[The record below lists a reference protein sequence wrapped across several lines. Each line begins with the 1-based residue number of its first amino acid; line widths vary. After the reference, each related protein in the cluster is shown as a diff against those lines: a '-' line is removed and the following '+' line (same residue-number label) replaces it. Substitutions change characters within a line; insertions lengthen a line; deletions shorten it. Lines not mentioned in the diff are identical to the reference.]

1 MIIYVCVLATTTCTK
16 SILKFLGH
24 PVVFYKELGI
34 LLTSASQSGIVC
46 VVGTAGY
53 RIHIGSDIPKH
64 SLTAPIILQSSL
76 GLCISTTMTDTYP
89 TIKQNPSQSPTLASE
104 LSPVT
109 IDLFIAKEEPY
120 TATSLYPLT
129 TTAMDIDIMPEYDV
143 RPERDASPSQSPT
156 LVADISTQK
165 LNMSCYTTPP
175 PSSITDGTTSKSS
188 TPPILPSSKH
198 PRKAAAAAIQFI
210 SDLPVAR
217 ESALGTFNEIFGND
231 YQFKSL
237 GRSREVLESMTCDC
251 TYEHG

>member
-1 MIIYVCVLATTTCTK
+1 MTEIYP
-16 SILKFLGH
+16 S
-24 PVVFYKELGI
+24 
-34 LLTSASQSGIVC
+34 
-46 VVGTAGY
+46 
-53 RIHIGSDIPKH
+53 
-64 SLTAPIILQSSL
+64 
-76 GLCISTTMTDTYP
+76 
-89 TIKQNPSQSPTLASE
+89 IKQSPRKSPTFASE

-129 TTAMDIDIMPEYDV
+129 TTAMDIDIKPEYDV
-143 RPERDASPSQSPT
+143 KPERDASPSQSPT

-175 PSSITDGTTSKSS
+175 PSSMTDGTTSKSS
-188 TPPILPSSKH
+188 TPPILLSSKH
-198 PRKAAAAAIQFI
+198 PRKAAPPAVQLI

-217 ESALGTFNEIFGND
+217 DSALGTFNEIFENN

-237 GRSREVLESMTCDC
+237 GRSREILESMTCDC

>member
-1 MIIYVCVLATTTCTK
+1 MPLHVRN
-16 SILKFLGH
+16 ILKFLGH
-24 PVVFYKELGI
+24 PVVFYKERGI
-34 LLTSASQSGIVC
+34 LTSASQSGGIV
-46 VVGTAGY
+46 VIVKTAGY
-53 RIHIGSDIPKH
+53 HIRIGSESETQPNT
-64 SLTAPIILQSSL
+64 SNNILQSSL
-76 GLCISTTMTDTYP
+76 GLRISNTMTEIYP
-89 TIKQNPSQSPTLASE
+89 TIKQSRSQSPTLVSE

-109 IDLFIAKEEPY
+109 IDLFIAKEEHY

-129 TTAMDIDIMPEYDV
+129 TTAMDLDIKPEYDV
-143 RPERDASPSQSPT
+143 KFERDASPSQSPT

-175 PSSITDGTTSKSS
+175 SSMTDSTTSKSS

-198 PRKAAAAAIQFI
+198 PRKAASAAIQLI

-217 ESALGTFNEIFGND
+217 ESALGTFNEIFENN

-237 GRSREVLESMTCDC
+237 GLSREILESMTCDC

>member
-1 MIIYVCVLATTTCTK
+1 
-16 SILKFLGH
+16 
-24 PVVFYKELGI
+24 
-34 LLTSASQSGIVC
+34 
-46 VVGTAGY
+46 
-53 RIHIGSDIPKH
+53 
-64 SLTAPIILQSSL
+64 
-76 GLCISTTMTDTYP
+76 MTDIYP
-89 TIKQNPSQSPTLASE
+89 TIKQSPSQSPTLASE

-129 TTAMDIDIMPEYDV
+129 TTAMDIDIKPEYDV
-143 RPERDASPSQSPT
+143 KPERDASPSQSPT

-175 PSSITDGTTSKSS
+175 PSSMTDGTISKSS

-198 PRKAAAAAIQFI
+198 PRKAASSAIQFI
-210 SDLPVAR
+210 GDLPVAR
-217 ESALGTFNEIFGND
+217 ESALGTFNEIPGNN

-237 GRSREVLESMTCDC
+237 GRSREILESMTCDC